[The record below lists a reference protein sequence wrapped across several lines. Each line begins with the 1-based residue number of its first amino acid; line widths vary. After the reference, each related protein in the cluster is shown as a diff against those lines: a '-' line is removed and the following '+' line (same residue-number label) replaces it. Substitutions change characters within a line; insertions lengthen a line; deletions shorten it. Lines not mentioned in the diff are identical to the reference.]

1 MSLVGR
7 DAVIVEAVRTPVGK
21 RDGALSGVHPVDLS
35 ALVLQELVSRA
46 GVEPERIEDV
56 IWGCVTQAGDQAAN
70 IGRYSVL
77 AAGWPEQIPGTT
89 VDRQCGSSQQ
99 AAHFAAA
106 AVMSGQHDLIV
117 AGGVESMSRVPMGWA
132 RLNGPGEPYGPM
144 AIARY
149 GTSEFSQGLG
159 AEKLA
164 ERFDLS
170 RQDLDEFSL
179 GSHERAAAAID
190 GGRFEREIVPIEAP
204 GEDGESHLVD
214 TDQGVRR
221 GGTLEKMAGLKPP
234 FKHDGVVTAGNSS
247 QISDGAA
254 ALLITTSEVAE
265 RLDLKPRARFVGFG
279 LAGDDPLTMLYGPVP
294 ATRTVMER
302 TGLGVDEIGTY
313 EINEA
318 FASVTLTWMAE
329 IGVERDLVNPN
340 GGAIALGHPLG
351 GSGARL
357 MTTMLHQMEA
367 ESIRYGLQAM
377 CEGGGTAN
385 ATIIELIEN

>member
-1 MSLVGR
+1 VSLTGR
-7 DAVIVEAVRTPVGK
+7 DAVIVEAARSPVGK
-21 RDGALSGVHPVDLS
+21 RGGSISTVHPVDLS
-35 ALVLQELVSRA
+35 ALVLRELVSRA
-46 GVEPERIEDV
+46 GVDPERIEDV
-56 IWGCVTQAGDQAAN
+56 IWGCVTQAGDQSAN

-77 AAGWPEQIPGTT
+77 AAGWPETIPGTT

-144 AIARY
+144 AIERY

-164 ERFDLS
+164 ERGGFS
-170 RQDLDEFSL
+170 RTDLDEFSL
-179 GSHERAAAAID
+179 SSHGRAATAID
-190 GGRFEREIVPIEAP
+190 AGRFEREIVPIEVTD
-204 GEDGESHLVD
+204 EDGETHVVD
-214 TDQGVRR
+214 TDEGVRR
-221 GGTLEKMAGLKPP
+221 GGTLERMAGLKAP
-234 FKHDGVVTAGNSS
+234 FKEDGVVTAGNSS

-254 ALLITTSEVAE
+254 AMLITTSEVAE
-265 RLDLKPRARFVGFG
+265 RLDLKPRARFVGFA

-294 ATRTVMER
+294 ATRTALER
-302 TGLGVDEIGTY
+302 SGLGIDEIGTF

-318 FASVTLTWMAE
+318 FASVTLTWLAE
-329 IGVERDLVNPN
+329 FGADRDLVNPN

-367 ESIRYGLQAM
+367 NGIRYGLQAM